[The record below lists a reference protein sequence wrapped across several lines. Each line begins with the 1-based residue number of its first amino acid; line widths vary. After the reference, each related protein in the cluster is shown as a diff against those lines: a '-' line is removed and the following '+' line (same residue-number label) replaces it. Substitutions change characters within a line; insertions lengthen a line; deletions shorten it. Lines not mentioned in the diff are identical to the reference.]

1 MKKIIIKIIT
11 KLTPK
16 VKKPSFH
23 VLWAFISI
31 FILTLIAFPVFMQIQ
46 NIQQKD
52 LEEIEDNDPLKN
64 NPKMFFNV
72 GRSFIGENEKST
84 VKLLASTNTNLTI
97 TAIQAKIQFSKDI
110 IIAES
115 IDISPSTCKTVFNR
129 HFDNDTGF
137 VNITCLAP
145 DNFTSKA
152 PAFEIASITFKYYN
166 PGTANIKLVESDTF
180 IKNKENFPTTL
191 NGQAASGYYIV
202 SKTNSSKLPGQIQKM
217 TVFST
222 THPETNHWYNSK
234 KINLGW
240 LRESGVTDFK
250 YCLNQELKSCTGLSS
265 INQTSLE
272 LDAKE
277 GEWYFHIIPITSGK
291 GGPET
296 IFAIKTDNTP
306 PENLNARVNGTDLR
320 YTVKD
325 TTSGVNKI
333 FVTVDGIK
341 YETDSENFSFDK
353 YPLGRYKVVIEID
366 DEAGNKTTESLTM
379 QIRSAKGF
387 FKKLRSLI

>member
-1 MKKIIIKIIT
+1 MKKILTKIIT
-11 KLTPK
+11 RLTPK

-23 VLWAFISI
+23 ILWAFMSI
-31 FILTLIAFPVFMQIQ
+31 FILTLICFPVFNQIYDA
-46 NIQQKD
+46 QQKN
-52 LEEIEDNDPLKN
+52 LEEIGSSDPARN

-72 GRSFIGENEKST
+72 GRSFIDENEKST
-84 VKLLASTNTNLTI
+84 VKLLASTNSNLTV

-115 IDISPSTCKTVFNR
+115 IDLSSSVCKTVFNR
-129 HFDNDTGF
+129 HFDNDIGF
-137 VNITCLAP
+137 VNITCLPP
-145 DNFTSKA
+145 DNFVSKA

-180 IKNKENFPTTL
+180 IKNKENFSTTIK
-191 NGQAASGYYIV
+191 GQTASGDYIV
-202 SKTNSSKLPGQIQKM
+202 SKIKSNKLPGQLQKI
-217 TVFST
+217 TIFST
-222 THPETNHWYNSK
+222 THPDTNHWYNSK

-240 LRESGVTDFK
+240 LRESGVTNFK
-250 YCLNQELKSCTGLSS
+250 YCLNQELKSCTDLSS
-265 INQTSLE
+265 TNQTNLE

-277 GEWYFHIIPITSGK
+277 GEWYFHIIPIASDK
-291 GGPET
+291 NGPET
-296 IFAIKTDNTP
+296 IFAVKTDNIP
-306 PENLNARVNGTDLR
+306 PENLNASIDGVNLR

-325 TTSGVNKI
+325 VTSGVNKI

-353 YPLGRYKVVIEID
+353 YPIGKYKVDIEID
-366 DEAGNKTTESLTM
+366 DDAGNKTTESLTM
-379 QIRSAKGF
+379 KIRSAKGF